1 MNTALRVLPVPA
13 PVAEGTN
20 RSRRGANARKREATR
35 TARRAEVRREAA
47 GKVATLLPR
56 SAIVLGLV
64 AVLAVVAFGT
74 RHFALQ
80 RGWIGLR
87 EVQVTGFSKVRL
99 TEVVA
104 LVGGRRDMPLTEID
118 LAAVRARVAAHPWI
132 ADVSVRR
139 SFPHRLEVVLVER
152 TPVFALPDGR
162 WVAGDGRVMDVRGTR
177 ELPVVSGVSDDGR
190 HVSAGAQ
197 SVAGAL
203 GELGSAAPL
212 LFGRLRD
219 VRVERD
225 GTLSARLDGF
235 APLLRVRPGDWKKE
249 FARAILLEKELAS
262 EADRI
267 AEIDLR
273 YGSCAAL
280 RRREGGA

>member
-1 MNTALRVLPVPA
+1 MNTALRVLPVSA
-13 PVAEGTN
+13 PVADGTS

-35 TARRAEVRREAA
+35 TVRRAEIRREAA

-56 SAIVLGLV
+56 SAIILAIVVVLGV
-64 AVLAVVAFGT
+64 AGFGARHLALG
-74 RHFALQ
+74 

-87 EVQVTGFSKVRL
+87 EIQVTGFSKVPL
-99 TEVVA
+99 AEVVS
-104 LVGGRRDMPLTEID
+104 LVGEHRDAPLTEID
-118 LAAVRARVAAHPWI
+118 LAVVRARLAAHPWI

-139 SFPHRLEVVLVER
+139 SFPHRLEIVLVER
-152 TPVFALPDGR
+152 MPVFALPDGR
-162 WVAGDGRVMDVRGTR
+162 WVAGDGRVMDARGTR
-177 ELPVVSGVSDDGR
+177 ELPVVSVAGDDGR
-190 HVSAGAQ
+190 RVVEAALP
-197 SVAGAL
+197 VATAF
-203 GELGSAAPL
+203 GELERRAPFL
-212 LFGRLRD
+212 LRRLHD

-249 FARAILLEKELAS
+249 FARAILLEKELTS
-262 EADRI
+262 EADLI